1 MVTFPISGVETY
13 WWLPVLVAFVVSL
26 VTSTGGVSGAFIL
39 LPYQV
44 SILGF
49 TGPAV
54 SPTNLIFNIVAIP
67 SGVWRYWR
75 EGRIVWPLAWLIV
88 IGTLPGIFLGAMIR
102 IRFLPDPRSF
112 KLFAACVLIYIAVR
126 MIHAVFAHSS
136 SQSNNEQQT
145 SNRFTVSKASFNW
158 RALIYDF
165 DGQSYSISTLRIVIL
180 CVIVGVVGGT
190 YGIGGG
196 AIIAPFL
203 ISMFRLPV
211 HSIAGATLFGT
222 FATSVAGVA
231 FYWMLGGYYSG
242 SEIEIVPDWQLGL
255 LFGVGGA
262 LGMYV
267 GARIQ
272 RFAPARAI
280 KILLAGCLL
289 FIAGGYV
296 IGFFRG

>member
-54 SPTNLIFNIVAIP
+54 SPTNLVFNIVAIP

-88 IGTLPGIFLGAMIR
+88 IGTLPGIFAGAMIR
-102 IRFLPDPRSF
+102 IKYLPNPRSF

-126 MIHAVFAHSS
+126 MVLAHSRYKTDKT
-136 SQSNNEQQT
+136 QQP
-145 SNRFTVSKASFNW
+145 SDKFTVSDASFSL
-158 RALIYDF
+158 RALSYNF
-165 DGQSYSISTLRIVIL
+165 DGQTYSIPTLRIVIL
-180 CVIVGVVGGT
+180 CVIVGVIGGT

-231 FYWMLGGYYSG
+231 FYWILGGYYSG
-242 SEIEIVPDWQLGL
+242 SEVAIIPDWQLGL

-262 LGMYV
+262 LGMYT
-267 GARIQ
+267 GAHIQ
-272 RFAPARAI
+272 RFVPAKTI
-280 KILLAGCLL
+280 KILLVACLL